1 MKYCSPEVQTVM
13 FSATMGKDIDKL
25 AHVTT
30 KKPIRVSAD
39 PDHKTAEKLHQQ
51 IVKLKEDTQ

>member
-13 FSATMGKDIDKL
+13 FSATMGRDIDKL

-51 IVKLKEDTQ
+51 IVKLK